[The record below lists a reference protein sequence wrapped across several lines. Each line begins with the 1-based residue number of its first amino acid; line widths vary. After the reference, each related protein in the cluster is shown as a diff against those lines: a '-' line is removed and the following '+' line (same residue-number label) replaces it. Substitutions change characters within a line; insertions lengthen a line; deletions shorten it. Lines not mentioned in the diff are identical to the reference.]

1 MNRWVNHD
9 MIIVILFTALILRL
23 ISLNQSLW
31 LDEATTALVAKMP
44 LSDLFTKF
52 LPGDFHPPL
61 YYLIINQWT
70 KLFGYSEVS
79 LRFPSILFGVAS
91 VFMVY
96 LIGKEFLDKKV
107 GLIASLFLAMSGLHI
122 YYSQE
127 ARMYSLATFLVTLAC
142 YAFLKKKWLALSL
155 VLLLVGLTDYVSLFI
170 IPVFL
175 LVGYKRWKKVILAYT
190 PLIIGFLIWS
200 PIFIKQLVAGV
211 SVQGTNWWN
220 ILGTATFKNTA
231 LIPVK
236 FIIGRITF
244 DNKVIYLA
252 VIGITIAIF
261 SYLLFKAKNASKT
274 IWVWLLVPITI
285 GALVSFKI
293 PTLSYFRFLFC
304 LPALYVL
311 LAQGI
316 EKSGKFKRLFM
327 FLVVMINLICT
338 GYYLMTPRFH
348 REDWRRAANSLGVN
362 KIVFPANSQ
371 KEALIY
377 YGKGDQI
384 VSTDQLGKGDREI
397 WLSRYVS
404 EIFDPSD
411 LVRFKIENLGYNKVS
426 EANFNG
432 VVFWKYSK

>member
-1 MNRWVNHD
+1 
-9 MIIVILFTALILRL
+9 MIILILFTALILRL
-23 ISLNQSLW
+23 ISINQSLW
-31 LDEATTALVAKMP
+31 LDEATTALVAKMS

-61 YYLIINQWT
+61 YYVIINQWT
-70 KLFGYSEVS
+70 RLFGYSEVS

-91 VFMVY
+91 VFIVY
-96 LIGKEFLDKKV
+96 LIGKELLDKKV
-107 GLIASLFLAMSGLHI
+107 GLIASLFLATSGLHI

-127 ARMYSLATFLVTLAC
+127 ARMYSLATFLVVLAVN
-142 YAFLKKKWLALSL
+142 FFIKQKWIWFSILM
-155 VLLLVGLTDYVSLFI
+155 LLIGLTDYVSLFI
-170 IPVFL
+170 APVFL
-175 LVGYKRWKKVILAYT
+175 IVRYKQWKKVILAYT
-190 PLIIGFLIWS
+190 PLIIGFLVWS

-252 VIGITIAIF
+252 VIGISMAIF
-261 SYLLFKAKNASKT
+261 SYLLFKAKNTSKT
-274 IWVWLLVPITI
+274 IWVWLLVPIAI
-285 GALVSFKI
+285 GVVVSFNI

-338 GYYLMTPRFH
+338 GYYLMTPRFY
-348 REDWRRAANSLGVN
+348 REDWRWAANSLGAN

-384 VSTDQLGKGDREI
+384 VSTDQLGKEDREI

-404 EIFDPSD
+404 EIFDPYD
-411 LVRFKIENLGYNKVS
+411 ATRMKIENLGYNKVS

-432 VVFWKYSK
+432 VVFWKYFKTQ